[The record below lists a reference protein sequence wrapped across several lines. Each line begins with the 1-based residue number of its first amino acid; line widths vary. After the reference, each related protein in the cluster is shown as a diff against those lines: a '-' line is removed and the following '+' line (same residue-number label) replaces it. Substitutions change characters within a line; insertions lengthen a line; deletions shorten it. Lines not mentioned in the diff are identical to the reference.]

1 MVDKYDPTTDI
12 HNLFVF
18 AMVPLLIHASLS
30 FNYEGFMG
38 SKYLFAVVE
47 LITFAIY
54 TVLPTVFYSY
64 HSNFFEIFGKTRFI
78 MTYFALPVLLINV
91 IIIIVI
97 FVMPQKESESL
108 ENFMVRLLIC
118 GFVPFTITDFVV
130 NVYYYSYFCNMT
142 FKSYDYLYLV
152 IPLSCICFLGLL
164 SYIYTSL
171 TSKVSDG
178 LTFSMDITAL
188 FLICFILKVFVITT
202 LISTSTIVTNSI
214 LAIFAFPVYY
224 CYHDIK
230 DRLSSPS
237 PPSPPPSYSQENF
250 DSFVDKLVT
259 KSSFDYTLYKDDYWK
274 QKFPDNDGDI
284 RKYYDFGK
292 AFEDRLKEL
301 KKSDIKER
309 LARALVYEEIL
320 APYDMDQ
327 KITIEKEL
335 FIAQRI
341 YEFFNEIGEDK
352 IQETSLTAKE
362 ICDIDINYI
371 LSHLTERHIKKIREK
386 KQMIQEEDQEGKDQE
401 KEKGQAMVIEME
413 EKAK

>member
-54 TVLPTVFYSY
+54 TVLPT
-64 HSNFFEIFGKTRFI
+64 
-78 MTYFALPVLLINV
+78 
-91 IIIIVI
+91 
-97 FVMPQKESESL
+97 
-108 ENFMVRLLIC
+108 
-118 GFVPFTITDFVV
+118 
-130 NVYYYSYFCNMT
+130 
-142 FKSYDYLYLV
+142 
-152 IPLSCICFLGLL
+152 
-164 SYIYTSL
+164 
-171 TSKVSDG
+171 
-178 LTFSMDITAL
+178 
-188 FLICFILKVFVITT
+188 VFVITT